1 MKKSKWKGIV
11 SRPFLY
17 LLPEHFRSNKPP
29 HPELHLRQHR
39 QKEQIVKFVSCGR
52 RNLERNAL
60 KRQSSYRPRHPE
72 ARLPSHI
79 SNSGGCDSD
88 LSQPNYIQ
96 RCPEGAWAGVLDI
109 PPQQVRRQIVA
120 ASCDVAS
127 NLVRQIGRSRLD
139 FGEKIGGSLV
149 ETVNVELE
157 LLGGVCDG
165 LLNGHAAVVNEHGDN
180 AVNVAVLLDTET
192 AR

>member
-1 MKKSKWKGIV
+1 M
-11 SRPFLY
+11 
-17 LLPEHFRSNKPP
+17 
-29 HPELHLRQHR
+29 
-39 QKEQIVKFVSCGR
+39 
-52 RNLERNAL
+52 
-60 KRQSSYRPRHPE
+60 
-72 ARLPSHI
+72 
-79 SNSGGCDSD
+79 
-88 LSQPNYIQ
+88 
-96 RCPEGAWAGVLDI
+96 LDI